1 MRQQSFSEIHRAQ
14 SIDIQAHLRELIIG
28 ARFLQFGAFAE
39 SRIIDQNINFHT
51 IFSNLIRNLCNALPR
66 GHIQLDVPHSVLALK
81 SPPEHFPL
89 ILRLNP
95 SRPNLGPG
103 IASQED
109 FDQLV
114 TDAPARTRHQHPQR
128 KTHRLYYNLKK

>member
-1 MRQQSFSEIHRAQ
+1 MRQYFFSQIYGAE
-14 SIDIQAHLRELIIG
+14 SIDVKTLPRILIIRT
-28 ARFLQFGAFAE
+28 RFMQLGKLPNA
-39 SRIIDQNINFHT
+39 RIIDQNINFHT

-128 KTHRLYYNLKK
+128 KTHRLYYNLKR